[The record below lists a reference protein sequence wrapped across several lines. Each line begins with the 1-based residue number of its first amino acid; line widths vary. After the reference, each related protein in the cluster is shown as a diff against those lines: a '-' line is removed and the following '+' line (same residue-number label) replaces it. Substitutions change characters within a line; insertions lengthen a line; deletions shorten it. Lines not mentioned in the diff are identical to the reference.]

1 MQGYGRGA
9 RMKIERDR
17 IEWLSGLRAG
27 ETLGSPVAMLIPNRD
42 WANWEDVMAY
52 EGSDPPGELRR
63 RRVTRPRPGH
73 ADLAGVLKYDRLDG
87 RDILERASA
96 RETTARVAAGA
107 LAKRLLDEFG
117 VEIGSHVV
125 SLGGVARSKP
135 HAVRRCPVPLNEASD
150 RSEVR
155 VLDPALEAEIIR
167 RIDAAK
173 KAGDTLGGEVEVV
186 ARGVVVGLGSH
197 VSWDRKLDGRLAGM
211 LMSIPAVKGVEIGM
225 GFEAARR
232 PGSEV
237 HDPIEARGNGAAG
250 RSGAGRDPRGGFRR
264 PTNNAGGL
272 EGGITTGE
280 PVVVKVAMKPIATLM
295 SPLPTVD
302 LDLGAAGQGGERA
315 VRCHGGAGDGGDR
328 RSAGGA
334 GAGRRHAGEVR
345 RATPCPRCGATTA
358 ATWRRW
364 APAGLRW
371 RIRREQLMPRHIVL
385 VGLPGSGK
393 STVGGWWPRHC
404 PLLSSISTGCWC
416 GRWACRSSQIFGM
429 VGEARFR
436 EMERDAVKAA
446 QGGNPGVIV
455 PGRGWA
461 AQPGQLEAAM
471 GPSLV
476 VYLKCLPG
484 DRSQTQPAG
493 GGPAVAGG
501 GRPGPADAGAARGT
515 GAVLPPGAPPGR
527 RRAQYAGGGCRRD
540 HGPGPAAR
548 RMVALGRRPCLG
560 LHSAGCGFLAT
571 SRL

>member
-1 MQGYGRGA
+1 RFTTAGESHGKALVAIVEGLPAGLPVSAEWVDRELARRMQGYGRGA
-9 RMKIERDR
+9 RMKIERDH
-17 IEWLSGLRAG
+17 IEWLSGVRAG

-52 EGSDPPGELRR
+52 ESSDPPGEIRR

-107 LAKRLLDEFG
+107 LAKRLLREFG
-117 VEIGSHVV
+117 VEIGSHVI
-125 SLGGVARSKP
+125 SLGGIMTEWASEHRTAALP
-135 HAVRRCPVPLNEASD
+135 WPLNEISD

-155 VLDPALEAEIIR
+155 VLDAAVEAAIVQ

-237 HDPIEARGNGAAG
+237 HDAIEGGKG
-250 RSGAGRDPRGGFRR
+250 GKGGKGDGDPRGGFRR

-302 LDLGAAGQGGERA
+302 LASGQPAKAVSERSDVTA
-315 VRCHGGAGDGGDR
+315 VPAMGVIAEALVALVLADAMLEKFGGDSLAEMR
-328 RSAGGA
+328 RNYTGY
-334 GAGRRHAGEVR
+334 V
-345 RATPCPRCGATTA
+345 A
-358 ATWRRW
+358 ALGSRW
-364 APAGLRW
+364 
-371 RIRREQLMPRHIVL
+371 
-385 VGLPGSGK
+385 
-393 STVGGWWPRHC
+393 
-404 PLLSSISTGCWC
+404 
-416 GRWACRSSQIFGM
+416 
-429 VGEARFR
+429 
-436 EMERDAVKAA
+436 
-446 QGGNPGVIV
+446 
-455 PGRGWA
+455 
-461 AQPGQLEAAM
+461 
-471 GPSLV
+471 PS
-476 VYLKCLPG
+476 
-484 DRSQTQPAG
+484 
-493 GGPAVAGG
+493 
-501 GRPGPADAGAARGT
+501 PADAVEG
-515 GAVLPPGAPPGR
+515 
-527 RRAQYAGGGCRRD
+527 
-540 HGPGPAAR
+540 
-548 RMVALGRRPCLG
+548 
-560 LHSAGCGFLAT
+560 
-571 SRL
+571 